1 MYNSVTPWIVVHQ
14 APLSMGFSGKN
25 TGVHGH
31 TLLQGIFP
39 TQGSNPRLLYLLH
52 WQVDSLPLVP
62 PGKPDM
68 KHMIPKESEKRQ
80 LRFTGLVGRWWK
92 DSVKKAG
99 LKRVGRDAPGPG
111 GEVEGGTRM
120 EGRGDTCQG
129 WSEGRPRGLWLLQ

>member
-25 TGVHGH
+25 TGVRCH

-39 TQGSNPRLLYLLH
+39 SQGSNPRLLYLLH

-80 LRFTGLVGRWWK
+80 LRFTGLVGKVVEGLCEEGGFEASGEGCAGARRGGGRGNK
-92 DSVKKAG
+92 D
-99 LKRVGRDAPGPG
+99 G
-111 GEVEGGTRM
+111 GER
-120 EGRGDTCQG
+120 
-129 WSEGRPRGLWLLQ
+129 